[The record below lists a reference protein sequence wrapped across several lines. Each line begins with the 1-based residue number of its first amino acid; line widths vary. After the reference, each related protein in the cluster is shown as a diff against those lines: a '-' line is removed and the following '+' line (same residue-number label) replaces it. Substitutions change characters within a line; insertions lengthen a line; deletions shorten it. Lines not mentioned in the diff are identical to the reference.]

1 MKKPLIKATASF
13 GFAMLALNSY
23 ADQGSSGSMNMDNMK
38 MDSMEKGGSK
48 TIGMNEAIVK
58 AVNKDKKSIT
68 LQHGPIKSKTVEM
81 TPMTMSF
88 PVQQESLLSN
98 VKVGDKV
105 DFNIENINNIA
116 TVTLLKVQK

>member
-1 MKKPLIKATASF
+1 MNKPLIKATASL

-38 MDSMEKGGSK
+38 MDSMEKGSSK
-48 TIGMNEAIVK
+48 TIAVNEAIVK

-88 PVQQESLLSN
+88 PVQQASLLSN

-105 DFNIENINNIA
+105 NFNIENINNIA
-116 TVTLLKVQK
+116 TVTSLKVQK